1 MHGSIRPDYTHD
13 LAWRRFTTTF
23 SLLFQELHP
32 CLNLLFPL
40 VRRACRF
47 LEEAFEMWSE
57 KYIRGDNDDH
67 SKEELDVLPR
77 EVDLE
82 LGRKR
87 VVYGLDVRL
96 QVGEREG
103 RHF

>member
-1 MHGSIRPDYTHD
+1 
-13 LAWRRFTTTF
+13 
-23 SLLFQELHP
+23 
-32 CLNLLFPL
+32 
-40 VRRACRF
+40 
-47 LEEAFEMWSE
+47 MWSE